1 MPTAATAIR
10 ADIFDEVVSL
20 LAKYSPPFEVR
31 RDAKNGYHLWSTKPV
46 EIDGRKQ
53 KELFFAGVISQK
65 NYVGFYYMPV
75 YTDPERKE
83 LFKPELLARR
93 RESRASTCASWSL
106 RSRSRSTQP
115 SRTGSGCTKT
125 GVGSDGRVRDRPV

>member
-1 MPTAATAIR
+1 MPIAATAIR
-10 ADIFDEVVSL
+10 ADLFDEVASL

-46 EIDGRKQ
+46 EIDGRKH

-75 YTDPERKE
+75 YADPERKA
-83 LFKPELLARR
+83 LFKPELLARLKGK
-93 RESRASTCASWSL
+93 SCFHL
-106 RSRSRSTQP
+106 RKLEPEVKEQISEALE
-115 SRTGSGCTKT
+115 
-125 GVGSDGRVRDRPV
+125 DGFRMYKDRGWV